1 MRRLSGQAARHA
13 GRLLH
18 WLATLAVAL
27 GVLGGVAVGAL
38 AWRLS
43 QGPLELPWLT
53 QRVEAAF
60 NQDRTTGHIAIGA
73 VGLAWEG
80 FRLGLGRSLEI
91 RLDDVSF
98 ADAAGKAILNVPR
111 VEITLSL
118 HEAVF
123 GRVVLRT
130 MEMDGAHITLV
141 RAADGSILSE
151 PTNPG
156 AATAPAEMPSGVPIG
171 TPPGTPLATPLGPPP
186 GAPTDARSLLALLSE
201 FAQPAATDNSATRT
215 GTFSQLRLLQIHDAA
230 LVVLDRKLGTTWQAP
245 HAEIELTRGT
255 AGGVSGIANLSLL
268 LGDEEA
274 RLTATATL
282 PPGHGPI
289 RLRLRLSPVSPA
301 AIARA
306 VPGAARLAALDAP
319 IGGEAD
325 LQLDS
330 AMRLIDAHL
339 ALQAGAG
346 GIHVADG
353 VLPIVSAAAAADATA
368 DHATLDSLRVTVPSH
383 LGGAPSVLNATG
395 WVERGGDHLSAS
407 LSLDVDRVDF
417 ADLPHVWPV
426 GLGRGARAWVT
437 ENITAGTAHGGHFD
451 VGVSATADLAAVT
464 VTRATGTLAGDGLVV
479 SWLRPVPPIENGAA
493 VLNILD
499 PDTLEIVVRS
509 GHQLAS
515 ASTGGTQGLTL
526 NGGRMRITGIMQHD
540 QFGAI
545 EAQISGAVP
554 DALALLKEKRLA
566 LLDKHPLPLN
576 DPSGQVT
583 STLTLS
589 LPLETR
595 TTMDDVAIRAH
606 AHLEAV
612 HLGGV
617 VAGGNL
623 DQGVLD
629 LDASADGLSMSGT
642 ATLAGIP
649 SNLKASIDFR
659 TGGPSQVVQRVSVSG
674 RPTAQQ
680 LVAAGLDVGAVLD
693 GPLGLNATLT
703 EQRDGSGEIGVA
715 ADLTPATVTIDPLAW
730 RKPPGAAMT
739 ASGRIVLSHDRLV
752 GIDTLRVN
760 GGQLNSDQVN
770 GGGASAA
777 GSVTCVGGKPSV
789 VRIERLVLGRTEAQA
804 TIRLPLEAA
813 APIAISVSGATL
825 DLSARLTRP
834 STPSRQRRPHLPPS
848 GPHWTLEGNFD
859 RVIMAGDHQITALA
873 VRLDSDGGLTRQL
886 TVDGATGPNAPFSVR
901 IVPGEGKRSLRARAT
916 NAGDLLAGLD
926 IIGRLQG
933 GQLVLTGSY
942 DDTTAEHALE
952 GTAEIT
958 DFRIRDA
965 PILARLLQA
974 MTLYGLTEIL
984 RGPGLGFTQLAAPF
998 RLTDDTLTLTNAR
1011 AFSSSLGLTAKGT
1024 IDRDREVV
1032 ALEGTIVPA
1041 YFFNSLLGNI
1051 PLVGRL
1057 FSPEQGGGVFAASY
1071 TVRGPLDDPN
1081 VAVNPLAALT
1091 PGFLRGLFGLF

>member
-123 GRVVLRT
+123 GRLVLRT
-130 MEMDGAHITLV
+130 MEIDGPHITLV

-151 PTNPG
+151 PAKSGT
-156 AATAPAEMPSGVPIG
+156 ATPPAETLPE
-171 TPPGTPLATPLGPPP
+171 T
-186 GAPTDARSLLALLSE
+186 PTDARSLLALLSE
-201 FAQPAATDNSATRT
+201 LAQPAATDNSATRT
-215 GTFSQLRLLQIHDAA
+215 GPFSQLRLLQIHDAA
-230 LVVLDRKLGTTWQAP
+230 LIVLDRKLGTTWQAP
-245 HAEIELTRGT
+245 HAEIELTRGA

-268 LGDEEA
+268 LGDQQA

-289 RLRLRLSPVSPA
+289 RLRLRLSPVTPA

-306 VPGAARLAALDAP
+306 VASAAKLGAAQLGAAKLAALDAP

-325 LQLDS
+325 LRLDA
-330 AMRLIDAHL
+330 AMRLIDAHV

-346 GIHVADG
+346 AIHVADG
-353 VLPIVSAAAAADATA
+353 VLPITSAAAAADVTA
-368 DHATLDSLRVTVPSH
+368 DHATLNSLRVTVPSH
-383 LGGAPSVLNATG
+383 LGGAPTVLDATG
-395 WVERGGDHLSAS
+395 WVDRGGDHMNAS
-407 LSLDVDRVDF
+407 LSVDLDRVDF

-426 GLGRGARAWVT
+426 GLGRGARGWIT
-437 ENITAGTAHGGHFD
+437 ENITAGTAHNGHFE
-451 VGVSATADLAAVT
+451 VGVSATSDLAAVT
-464 VTRATGTLAGDGLVV
+464 VTRATGTLAGDGLVA
-479 SWLRPVPPIENGAA
+479 SWLRPVPPIENGVA

-515 ASTGGTQGLTL
+515 ISTGGTQGLTL
-526 NGGRMRITGIMQHD
+526 TGGRMRITGVMQRD
-540 QFGAI
+540 QFGTI
-545 EAQISGAVP
+545 DAQIAGAVP
-554 DALALLKEKRLA
+554 DAIALLKEKRLG
-566 LLDKHPLPLN
+566 LLDKHPLALN
-576 DPSGQVT
+576 DPTGQMT
-583 STLTLS
+583 GTLSLS

-595 TTMDDVAIRAH
+595 TTMDDVTIRAH
-606 AHLEAV
+606 AHLDAV
-612 HLGGV
+612 HLSGV
-617 VAGGNL
+617 VAGRNL

-629 LDASADGLSMSGT
+629 LDANVDGLSITGT
-642 ATLAGIP
+642 GALAGIP
-649 SNLKASIDFR
+649 TNLKASMDFR
-659 TGGPSQVVQRVSVSG
+659 AGGPADVVQRISATG

-680 LVAAGLDVGAVLD
+680 LVAAGLDVSAVVD
-693 GPLGLNATLT
+693 GTLGLNATLT
-703 EQRDGSGEIGVA
+703 ERRDGGGEIGVT
-715 ADLTPATVTIDPLAW
+715 ADLAPATVAIGPLGW
-730 RKPPGAAMT
+730 RKPPGTAMT
-739 ASGRIVLSHDRLV
+739 ASGRIALSHDRLI
-752 GIDTLRVN
+752 GIDTL
-760 GGQLNSDQVN
+760 QVS
-770 GGGASAA
+770 GGGAAVT

-804 TIRLPLEAA
+804 TIRLPMEAA
-813 APIAISVSGATL
+813 APIAISANGPTL
-825 DLSARLTRP
+825 DLAARLTRP
-834 STPSRQRRPHLPPS
+834 STPSPQRRPHPPPS
-848 GPHWTLEGNFD
+848 GPHWTLEANFD

-886 TVDGATGPNAPFSVR
+886 AVDGATGGPSGPNAPFSVR
-901 IVPGEGKRSLRARAT
+901 IVPGDGKRRLRARAT

-926 IIGRLQG
+926 VIGRMQG
-933 GQLVLTGSY
+933 GQLVLTGAY
-942 DDTTAEHALE
+942 DDTTVEHALE
-952 GTAEIT
+952 GTAEIN

-984 RGPGLGFTQLAAPF
+984 RGPGLGFTQLTAPF

-1071 TVRGPLDDPN
+1071 SVRGPLDDPD
-1081 VAVNPLAALT
+1081 VAVNPLSALT